1 MSLPSTSTVHKRT
14 RSVCPQT
21 PIIKNQFEEGEDGSA
36 RCKLCKTVLKSS
48 KTSNLKRH
56 LETIHVEEY
65 GAIFEEPPP
74 TPRKMRK
81 IQIEMDEALFY
92 ESCVKMTTVAGM
104 PLNVFEAPGVQDVFS
119 RIESGLGINHV
130 NRNNVTGNIFCQFC

>member
-1 MSLPSTSTVHKRT
+1 MSTVHKRN